1 MSSEWTYLILVRHGE
16 TPWTHEK
23 RLQGWTDTSLTLKGR
38 EQARAAAKSVKHLK
52 PDFLYSSI
60 LKRAVETGEI
70 LASTLKLKR
79 RSDARI
85 NEYGFGPWEGRTV
98 ASLIADKDPVYR
110 QWLKGTWAVPIGAEK
125 LTVFRKRL
133 KSFLNEVIEKHQGKK
148 IVIVSHGAAIRM
160 IFFSLIP
167 FAKKDFWALRF
178 DPASI
183 SILAVH
189 PRRVQIVRMNDQS
202 HDAPGVLS

>member
-1 MSSEWTYLILVRHGE
+1 MGSEWTYLILVRHGE

-23 RLQGWTDTSLTLKGR
+23 RLQGWTDTSLTTRGR
-38 EQARAAAKSVKHLK
+38 GQARAAAKALKHFK
-52 PDFLYSSI
+52 PDVLYSSK

-70 LASTLKLKR
+70 LANTLKLKR
-79 RSDARI
+79 HSDSRL

-98 ASLIADKDPVYR
+98 VSLVADNDPVYR
-110 QWLKGTWAVPIGAEK
+110 EWLKGTWTAPEGAEK

-133 KSFLNEVIEKHQGKK
+133 KSLLNDVIKKHRGKK
-148 IVIVSHGAAIRM
+148 IVLVSHGAAIRM

-167 FAKKDFWALRF
+167 FAKEDFWSFRV

-183 SILAVH
+183 SILGVH
-189 PRRVQIVRMNDQS
+189 PKRVQIVRINDCS